1 MLRFFFFFFAHNLGR
16 RAHVRYFFFR
26 FISSSCFSSL
36 WEQKETRTNGG
47 NKQHK
52 SKQPKKKW
60 TSSFWT
66 VEAQTTNHC
75 SRFFQVPFFFFL
87 TFAEIKENVDTGM
100 RGMNGC
106 SWTWRKEKWHISV
119 SKSVPRHPPP
129 TPFTLLMRQTE
140 HHMERQECFRHPLAG

>member
-1 MLRFFFFFFAHNLGR
+1 MLRFFFAHNLGR

-52 SKQPKKKW
+52 SKQPKKNERAPFEQLKRRPQI
-60 TSSFWT
+60 TVVVSFR
-66 VEAQTTNHC
+66 C
-75 SRFFQVPFFFFL
+75 LFFFL